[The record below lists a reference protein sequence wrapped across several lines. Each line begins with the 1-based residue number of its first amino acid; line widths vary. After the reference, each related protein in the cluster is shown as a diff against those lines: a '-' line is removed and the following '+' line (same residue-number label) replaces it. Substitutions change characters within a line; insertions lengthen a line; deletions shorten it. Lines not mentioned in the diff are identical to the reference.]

1 MLCDGRESG
10 GNVLDSGWQ
19 WRGPGPAPVGIR
31 QQTMTYLQERCDPSD
46 PLTKLFE
53 RCMFVTEWLPFGSPK
68 GGKVGLK
75 NATAAERLRKGLV
88 APMQLAHL
96 RTTRV
101 FRCTLGG
108 APIAQLHAAIA
119 DASEEER
126 AADEAALRAQLGDGG
141 SAGGDETTA
150 GDGTMVS
157 SATGAASMNGGGARR
172 RARRRER
179 RRALHQLKEG

>member
-1 MLCDGRESG
+1 MKPTADGGDNCHVVRSDRTRFGDAERALVVELERLALG
-10 GNVLDSGWQ
+10 DLVLGAAL
-19 WRGPGPAPVGIR
+19 GHLV
-31 QQTMTYLQERCDPSD
+31 TQER
-46 PLTKLFE
+46 
-53 RCMFVTEWLPFGSPK
+53 
-68 GGKVGLK
+68 
-75 NATAAERLRKGLV
+75 
-88 APMQLAHL
+88 
-96 RTTRV
+96 
-101 FRCTLGG
+101 TLGG

-179 RRALHQLKEG
+179 RRALH